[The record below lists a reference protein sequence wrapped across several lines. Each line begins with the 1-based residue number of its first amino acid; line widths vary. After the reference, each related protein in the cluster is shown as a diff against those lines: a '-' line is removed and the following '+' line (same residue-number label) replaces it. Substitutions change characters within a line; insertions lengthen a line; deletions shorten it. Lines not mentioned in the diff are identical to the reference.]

1 LKASTRAAVRS
12 DNRLTLSRQI
22 SLLRHALID
31 IQQAKDWDFESSSA
45 YANGYVESMLIETLL
60 DLCTKSEFSDLVA
73 EVTRRRI
80 KCESALAAEKV
91 VA

>member
-1 LKASTRAAVRS
+1 LQASTRTAVRS

-31 IQQAKDWDFESSSA
+31 SQQDKDWDFESSSA
-45 YANGYVESMLIETLL
+45 YANGYVESMLVETLL

-73 EVTRRRI
+73 EVTRRRS
-80 KCESALAAEKV
+80 KYEAELAAEKV

>member
-22 SLLRHALID
+22 SLLRLALID
-31 IQQAKDWDFESSSA
+31 SQQDKGWDFESSSA
-45 YANGYVESMLIETLL
+45 YANGYVESMLVETLL

-73 EVTRRRI
+73 EVTRRRS
-80 KCESALAAEKV
+80 KYEAELAAEKV